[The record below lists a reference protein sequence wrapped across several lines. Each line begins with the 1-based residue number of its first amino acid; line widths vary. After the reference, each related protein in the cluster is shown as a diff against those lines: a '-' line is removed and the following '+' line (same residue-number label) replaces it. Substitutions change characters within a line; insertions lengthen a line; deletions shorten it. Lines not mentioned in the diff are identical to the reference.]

1 MSECNVSLAKIA
13 GPAVTI
19 LHIAQKSSDH
29 VFGGGGFL
37 PSGLEFSSAD
47 LLITG
52 KFPFQERWP
61 AMASYGQL
69 VSQHLGQHPAGP
81 LVPLLSLGVHKLPHP
96 AVEKKSTMIGCSHQ
110 VLIGSLQLP
119 LFRPVC
125 MRWLGPEKG
134 LR

>member
-1 MSECNVSLAKIA
+1 
-13 GPAVTI
+13 
-19 LHIAQKSSDH
+19 
-29 VFGGGGFL
+29 
-37 PSGLEFSSAD
+37 
-47 LLITG
+47 
-52 KFPFQERWP
+52 
-61 AMASYGQL
+61 MASYDQL